1 MIKRKIGSR
10 LFDVANGG
18 ILVLVALSTMIPFLY
33 IMAVSFSTN
42 MEYMTRDFYI
52 FPRTWVLDSYRLI
65 FHSSQF
71 VHSLFVTVYITVFG
85 SLVNLILTAT
95 MAYGLTR
102 NAFGQKQIL
111 FLVLFTLMF
120 SAGLIPTYLIVKATG
135 LLNSFWAVILPTAIS
150 SFNLIVMRQFFSEIP
165 TELNEAALIDG
176 ANEMQM
182 FTRIIIPLSKPAL
195 AAFGL
200 FYAVAHWNSYFSAIL
215 YINDQA
221 KWPIQAVLRQLVV
234 LGETASTLNNTDSFS
249 LKYSV
254 PEEQVGM
261 AAILVATLPIL
272 LVYPFLQKH
281 FTKGVLLGSVKG

>member
-1 MIKRKIGSR
+1 MIGYKLGNRI
-10 LFDVANGG
+10 FNTINGG
-18 ILVLVALSTMIPFLY
+18 LLTMFALSTLIPFFY

-42 MEYMTRDFYI
+42 MEYMSRDFYI
-52 FPRTWVLDSYRLI
+52 IPKTWVLDSYRLI

-71 VHSLFVTVYITVFG
+71 VHSLYVTVFITVVG
-85 SLVNLILTAT
+85 SLVNLAFTST

-102 NAFGQKQIL
+102 NAFGQRQIL
-111 FLVLFTLMF
+111 MLVMFTLVF
-120 SAGLIPTYLIVKATG
+120 SAGLIPTYLVVKATG
-135 LLNSFWAVILPTAIS
+135 LLDSYWSVIIPSAIS
-150 SFNLIVMRQFFSEIP
+150 SFNLIVMRQFFLDIP

-176 ANEMQM
+176 ANELQL
-182 FTRIIIPLSKPAL
+182 FWKIILPLSKPAL

-200 FYAVAHWNSYFSAIL
+200 FYAVGHWNSYFSAVL
-215 YINDQA
+215 YINDQD

-234 LGETASTLNNTDSFS
+234 LGETSGTLDNSDAYN